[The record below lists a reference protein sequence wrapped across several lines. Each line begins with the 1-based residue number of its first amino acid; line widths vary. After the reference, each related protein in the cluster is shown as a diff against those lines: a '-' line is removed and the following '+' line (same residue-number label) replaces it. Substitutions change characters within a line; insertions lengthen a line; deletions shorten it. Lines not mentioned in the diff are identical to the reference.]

1 MERNPDAGHNH
12 LKTLRFVADC
22 PLCEAEKAVR
32 NRAIEHLSEAL
43 HLLEGL
49 RKPGDKPTIRLNLAP
64 IGVTG
69 DDVARCHSID
79 LSAKQAEALAD
90 AIDSMNAHDDT
101 LRAAFQQ
108 AQPVIEAL
116 IEVDEASVAR
126 RGAELIAWMEGQ
138 TGEAID
144 SGEWTADALISTDPE
159 LAAEI
164 VDTFLELDPREIT
177 KTVLDHRQVDM
188 PRAIEALDDWFG
200 EIADPYA
207 DEDDD

>member
-1 MERNPDAGHNH
+1 MERNMDAGHSH
-12 LKTLRFVADC
+12 LKTPHFVTDC

-32 NRAIEHLSEAL
+32 NRAIENLSEAL

-69 DDVARCHSID
+69 DDVDRCHSID

-101 LRAAFQQ
+101 VRAAFQQ

-126 RGAELIAWMEGQ
+126 RGAELMAWMEGQ

-144 SGEWTADALISTDPE
+144 SGEWTADAFISTDPE

-164 VDTFLELDPREIT
+164 VETFLALDPREVT
-177 KTVLDHRQVDM
+177 KDVLDN
-188 PRAIEALDDWFG
+188 PRADNLTVNRALDDVFG

>member
-1 MERNPDAGHNH
+1 MERNMDAGHNH
-12 LKTLRFVADC
+12 LKTLRFVTDC
-22 PLCEAEKAVR
+22 PLCEAEKSVR
-32 NRAIEHLSEAL
+32 NQAIEHLSEAL

-64 IGVTG
+64 IGVSG
-69 DDVARCHSID
+69 DD
-79 LSAKQAEALAD
+79 LAD
-90 AIDSMNAHDDT
+90 AIDTASGITLENAAVRD
-101 LRAAFQQ
+101 
-108 AQPVIEAL
+108 AL
-116 IEVDEASVAR
+116 AKGKAR
-126 RGAELIAWMEGQ
+126 LESWMAGQ
-138 TGEAID
+138 VSESID
-144 SGEWTADALISTDPE
+144 SGEWTADALISADPE

-200 EIADPYA
+200 EIVDPYA

>member
-1 MERNPDAGHNH
+1 
-12 LKTLRFVADC
+12 
-22 PLCEAEKAVR
+22 
-32 NRAIEHLSEAL
+32 
-43 HLLEGL
+43 LEGL

-64 IGVTG
+64 IGVSG

-79 LSAKQAEALAD
+79 LSTKQAEALAD
-90 AIDSMNAHDDT
+90 AIDTASGITLENAAVRD
-101 LRAAFQQ
+101 
-108 AQPVIEAL
+108 AL
-116 IEVDEASVAR
+116 AKGKAR
-126 RGAELIAWMEGQ
+126 LESWMAGQ
-138 TGEAID
+138 VSESID
-144 SGEWTADALISTDPE
+144 SGEWTADALISADPE

>member
-1 MERNPDAGHNH
+1 MERNMDAGHNH
-12 LKTLRFVADC
+12 LKTLRFVTDC
-22 PLCEAEKAVR
+22 PLCEAEKSVR
-32 NRAIEHLSEAL
+32 NQAIEHLSEAL

-64 IGVTG
+64 IGLSG
-69 DDVARCHSID
+69 DDVDRCHSID
-79 LSAKQAEALAD
+79 LTAKQAESLSEVIDTASGITLEDAAVRDALAKGK
-90 AIDSMNAHDDT
+90 ARLESWMAG
-101 LRAAFQQ
+101 Q
-108 AQPVIEAL
+108 VSESIE
-116 IEVDEASVAR
+116 
-126 RGAELIAWMEGQ
+126 
-138 TGEAID
+138 

-188 PRAIEALDDWFG
+188 PRAIAALDDWFG

>member
-12 LKTLRFVADC
+12 LRTPHFVTDC
-22 PLCEAEKAVR
+22 PLCEAEKTVR
-32 NRAIEHLSEAL
+32 NLAIEHLSEAL

-69 DDVARCHSID
+69 DDVDRCHSTD

-90 AIDSMNAHDDT
+90 AIDTASGITLENAAVRD
-101 LRAAFQQ
+101 
-108 AQPVIEAL
+108 AL
-116 IEVDEASVAR
+116 AKGKAR
-126 RGAELIAWMEGQ
+126 LESWMAGQ
-138 TGEAID
+138 VSESID
-144 SGEWTADALISTDPE
+144 SGEWTADALISADPE